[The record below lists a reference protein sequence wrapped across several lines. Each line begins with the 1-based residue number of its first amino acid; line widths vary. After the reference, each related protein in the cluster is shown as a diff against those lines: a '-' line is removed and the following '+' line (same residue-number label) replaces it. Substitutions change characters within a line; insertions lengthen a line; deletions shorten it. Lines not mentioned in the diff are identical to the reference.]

1 MAKTVPTRTKILY
14 GVADSG
20 LATLVV
26 VTQFYLLF
34 YYTDIAMINA
44 AIAGTALMVGKLTW
58 DAINDPLFGWLS
70 DRTRSRWGRRRPYLL
85 FGAWLLV
92 PATWVIFSLPTGL
105 TGALAFLAVLGSFLL
120 FDTAL
125 TLVSVPY
132 YSMMPELSQDYNER
146 TTLSAIRQLFTI
158 FGAILG
164 AAATTAIVLALRST
178 LGLSE
183 AAAYSGMGLIFGLF
197 AAIVIFITA
206 TTVKEKKTLAF
217 KPTEV
222 PAFKAVRQALRN
234 KPFVRLLI
242 INLISLFSFALLP
255 AMVPYWITYQ
265 LDMEAQISI
274 VMLIMYIA
282 AAASLFPWKWVSER
296 INKGPAYALGLF
308 IASVILILAF
318 WIPQGP
324 TPLVYVVAVL
334 VGAGLSAQ
342 YIFPWAML
350 PDVVEYDEK
359 ETGER
364 REGIYYGLWSMA
376 TKISGALGLL
386 VSGWALTL
394 FGYVPKVAQTGR
406 ALLGI
411 RLFFGIV
418 PALVLILML
427 PLLIWFPITKKR
439 HDQLVS
445 QLGEGTD
452 QQPT

>member
-20 LATLVV
+20 LATLVI

-34 YYTDIAMINA
+34 YFTDIAMINA

-58 DAINDPLFGWLS
+58 DAFNDPLFGWLS
-70 DRTRSRWGRRRPYLL
+70 DRTKSRWGRRRPYML

-92 PATWVIFSLPTGL
+92 PVTWVIFSLPTGL
-105 TGALAFLAVLGSFLL
+105 TGALAFFAVLGSFLL
-120 FDTAL
+120 FDTIL
-125 TLVSVPY
+125 TMVSVPY
-132 YSMMPELSQDYNER
+132 YSMMPELSQDYDER
-146 TTLSAIRQLFTI
+146 TTISAIRQLFTI

-164 AAATTAIVLALRST
+164 AAATTAIVLALESSMH
-178 LGLSE
+178 LSE
-183 AAAYSGMGLIFGLF
+183 TAAYSGMGLIFGLF

-206 TTVKEKKTLAF
+206 ATVKEKKTLEF
-217 KPTEV
+217 KPTET
-222 PAFKAVRQALRN
+222 PAFKAIRQALHN
-234 KPFVRLLI
+234 KPFVRLLLV
-242 INLISLFSFALLP
+242 NLISLFSFALLP

-308 IASVILILAF
+308 IASAVLILAF
-318 WIPQGP
+318 WIPRGP

-334 VGAGLSAQ
+334 VGSGLSAQ

-376 TKISGALGLL
+376 TKISGALGLF

-394 FGYVPKVAQTGR
+394 FGYVPKVVQTGR

-418 PALVLILML
+418 PAGVLILML
-427 PLLIWFPITKKR
+427 PLLIWFPITKLNHGR
-439 HDQLVS
+439 LVS
-445 QLGEGTD
+445 QLEEEIN